1 MLKTI
6 FQKFQKKQGCVVV
19 AGHDIELLDQNFVI
33 LDKNEQ
39 SPLYVY
45 QAVHDSSVQNIQVNR
60 VNDGITSV
68 RLNLVNTEHIKSL
81 LKYIASH
88 SHSHSIELCV
98 FQPNFSSAPN
108 IEALSLEE
116 IGHSWQTTGLSAV
129 SVSQAVIKPMLK
141 QQRGTVI
148 FLGAPSNNS
157 THYDVLSQSMFASIR
172 ALSQSLAREFQP
184 KGIHVT
190 YCMVEK
196 WDGQNQHFI
205 SSVKQVCQHIY
216 QQPNTVWS
224 QELSVS

>member
-6 FQKFQKKQGCVVV
+6 FQKFQKKQGCVVI

-39 SPLYVY
+39 SPLHVY

-68 RLNLVNTEHIKSL
+68 RLNLVNTEHLKSL
-81 LKYIASH
+81 LKYIA

-116 IGHSWQTTGLSAV
+116 IEHSWQTTGLSAV
-129 SVSQAVIKPMLK
+129 SVSQAVIKIMLK

-148 FLGAPSNNS
+148 FLGVPSNNS

-205 SSVKQVCQHIY
+205 SSVKQVCQYIY
-216 QQPNTVWS
+216 QQPNTAWS

>member
-1 MLKTI
+1 M
-6 FQKFQKKQGCVVV
+6 VV

-68 RLNLVNTEHIKSL
+68 RLNLVNTEHLKSL
-81 LKYIASH
+81 LKYIA

-116 IGHSWQTTGLSAV
+116 IEHSWQTTGLSAV

-157 THYDVLSQSMFASIR
+157 THYDVLSQSMFASI
-172 ALSQSLAREFQP
+172 
-184 KGIHVT
+184 
-190 YCMVEK
+190 
-196 WDGQNQHFI
+196 
-205 SSVKQVCQHIY
+205 
-216 QQPNTVWS
+216 
-224 QELSVS
+224 

>member
-68 RLNLVNTEHIKSL
+68 RLNLVNTEHLKSL

-88 SHSHSIELCV
+88 SHSIQLCV

-116 IGHSWQTTGLSAV
+116 IEHSWQTTGLSAV

-141 QQRGTVI
+141 QQQGTVI

-157 THYDVLSQSMFASIR
+157 THY
-172 ALSQSLAREFQP
+172 
-184 KGIHVT
+184 
-190 YCMVEK
+190 
-196 WDGQNQHFI
+196 
-205 SSVKQVCQHIY
+205 
-216 QQPNTVWS
+216 
-224 QELSVS
+224 

>member
-19 AGHDIELLDQNFVI
+19 AGHDIDLLGHDFVI
-33 LDKNEQ
+33 LDKNHQ
-39 SPLYVY
+39 APLHVY
-45 QAVHDSSVQNIQVNR
+45 QVIHDSTVQNIQVSF
-60 VNDGITSV
+60 VNDGMTSV
-68 RLNLVNTEHIKSL
+68 RLNLIKTKHL
-81 LKYIASH
+81 KNMLKYITEH
-88 SHSHSIELCV
+88 RHTIELCV

-108 IEALSLEE
+108 IESLSLEE
-116 IGHSWQTTGLSAV
+116 IEHSWQTTGLSAV
-129 SVSQAVIKPMLK
+129 SMSQLVLKPMLK

-148 FLGAPSNNS
+148 FLGAPSHHS
-157 THYDVLSQSMFASIR
+157 AHHDVLSQSMFASIR

-196 WDGQNQHFI
+196 WDGQNPHFI

-216 QQPNTVWS
+216 HQSDSAWS
-224 QELSVS
+224 QELNVS

>member
-1 MLKTI
+1 M
-6 FQKFQKKQGCVVV
+6 
-19 AGHDIELLDQNFVI
+19 H
-33 LDKNEQ
+33 
-39 SPLYVY
+39 VY

-68 RLNLVNTEHIKSL
+68 RLNLVNTEHLKSL

-88 SHSHSIELCV
+88 SHNIELCV

-116 IGHSWQTTGLSAV
+116 IEHSWQTTGLSAV

-216 QQPNTVWS
+216 QQPNSAWS

>member
-19 AGHDIELLDQNFVI
+19 AGHDLELPDQSFVI
-33 LDKNEQ
+33 LDKHSQ
-39 SPLYVY
+39 SPLHVY
-45 QAVHDSSVQNIQVNR
+45 QVVHDSIVQNIQVSS

-68 RLNLVNTEHIKSL
+68 SLNLVNTKHLKSL
-81 LKYIASH
+81 LKYITEH
-88 SHSHSIELCV
+88 RHTIELCV

-116 IGHSWQTTGLSAV
+116 IEHSWQTSGLSAV

-157 THYDVLSQSMFASIR
+157 AHYDVLSQSMFASIR

-205 SSVKQVCQHIY
+205 SSVKQVCQYIY
-216 QQPNTVWS
+216 QQPNTAWS

>member
-1 MLKTI
+1 M
-6 FQKFQKKQGCVVV
+6 
-19 AGHDIELLDQNFVI
+19 
-33 LDKNEQ
+33 
-39 SPLYVY
+39 YVY

-88 SHSHSIELCV
+88 SHSIELCV

-116 IGHSWQTTGLSAV
+116 IEHSWQTMGLSAV

-148 FLGAPSNNS
+148 FLGTPSNNS
-157 THYDVLSQSMFASIR
+157 AHYDVLSQSMFVSIR

-216 QQPNTVWS
+216 QQPNTAWS